1 MTKPLLIERNA
12 NQSAAPIS
20 SDRGAGS
27 HPSGAPTLKLL
38 SYNIQA
44 GIGTR
49 HFRDYVFNGW
59 KHVLPFPERMHN
71 LDHIAQLL
79 GQFDLI
85 ALQEADGGSLR
96 SHFLNQIEYLAL
108 KSGVPFWASRVN
120 RDLGHW
126 GQHALGLLARCEP
139 VNVERYA
146 LPGRIPGRGVLLADF
161 NWHGQPLRV
170 QVSHLSL
177 SQRARGLQL
186 DRVISRCNEH
196 TGLNLVMADFNCT
209 PSNRDLQRLCAEA
222 DLKLPPLPPSTY
234 PSWQPK
240 RAIDHILVS
249 RRVEIESVAALTYG
263 VSDHTPL
270 AMDVRLPP
278 LEYSG
283 SLQVS

>member
-1 MTKPLLIERNA
+1 MTQQMLIEGHI
-12 NQSAAPIS
+12 NQSAASIP
-20 SDRGAGS
+20 SDRGGGAS
-27 HPSGAPTLKLL
+27 PQDAPTLKLL

-49 HFRDYVFNGW
+49 HFRDYVLNGW
-59 KHVLPFPERMHN
+59 KHVLPFPERIHN
-71 LDHIAQLL
+71 LDQIAQLA

-85 ALQEADGGSLR
+85 ALQEADEGSLR

-108 KSGVPFWASRVN
+108 KSGTPFWASRVN

-139 VNVERYA
+139 LNVERYA

-161 NWHGQPLRV
+161 NWYGQPLRV

-196 TGLNLVMADFNCT
+196 AGINLVMADFNCT

-222 DLKLPPLPPSTY
+222 DLKLPPVPPSTY

-270 AMDVRLPP
+270 AMAVRLPS
-278 LEYSG
+278 LEYSRP
-283 SLQVS
+283 LQAS